1 MKRNVLQLL
10 TVLAVM
16 IILAGCADSYYK
28 SGNKYY
34 SDLAYAKA
42 AEQYE
47 KALKKKNIPD
57 ARFKLADCYRKMNNS
72 VKAEEQYAIAV
83 TLPEAQAIHKFYYA
97 QQLMKNGKCEE
108 AKKWLSE
115 NQSENIFSQ
124 VAKNM
129 IASCDEQ
136 AKMMRDSAR
145 YVVERLNLS
154 TPGSE
159 FSPVKY
165 KDGIV
170 FTGEQSG
177 VSKSKFSPYTGR
189 PYYSLYYAKKENSK
203 WAKAEPL
210 SRAEIQKFHNTSA
223 TFSPDGNTMFYT
235 ASNMV
240 GKKVMNS
247 SDGIVNFSVRKA
259 TLQNDKWHNDEML
272 LPFTSKDYSTGHPS
286 MSADGTTMYFASDMP
301 GGMGGSDIYMVKY
314 ENGTWGTPVNLGPTI
329 NTAGNEMFPVISG
342 STLYYSSD
350 GIVGLG
356 GLDIYR
362 TENTNGTWSPP
373 ENMDYPINSVR
384 DDFGFMP
391 DSVSGVT
398 GYFSSNRESDDG
410 SDHIY
415 SFVKKDY
422 VFTVDGLV
430 VEKDS
435 DKPVGGVKVELT
447 NKLTGN
453 KETVTTGDDGT
464 FTFKLTPETNFS
476 MVGTKDKFF
485 TETVDVSTVDKHAS
499 ENMNVHLRMEVE
511 PVVVEKVYTV
521 PNIYYDYDKADIR
534 ADAAVQLD
542 SVAQVLKMNPNI
554 KIELMSHTDSRGTA
568 EYNQKLSQRRA
579 ESAVKYLT
587 KKGIDKSRMT
597 AKGYGETMLTNQCT
611 DGAAC
616 SEAEHQANRRTEF
629 KVTGFVN
636 DKM

>member
-34 SDLAYAKA
+34 NDLAYAKA

-115 NQSENIFSQ
+115 NQSENIFTQ

-136 AKMMRDSAR
+136 AKMMRDSSR

-170 FTGEQSG
+170 FTGEKSG
-177 VSKSKFSPYTGR
+177 VSKSKFSPYTGKA
-189 PYYSLYYAKKENSK
+189 YYSLYYAKKENNK
-203 WAKAEPL
+203 WGKAEPL
-210 SRAEIQKFHNTSA
+210 NDNVNTKFHNTSA
-223 TFSPDGNTMFYT
+223 TFSADGNTMFYT
-235 ASNMV
+235 ASNTM
-240 GKKVMNS
+240 GKKIANS
-247 SDGIVNFSVRKA
+247 SAGIVNFSVKKA
-259 TLQNDKWHNDEML
+259 TLQNDKWQDVEM
-272 LPFTSKDYSTGHPS
+272 LPFTSKEYSTGHPTL
-286 MSADGTTMYFASDMP
+286 SADGTTMYFASDMP
-301 GGMGGSDIYMVKY
+301 GGMGGSDIYMVRY

-329 NTAGNEMFPVISG
+329 NTAGNEVFPVISNN
-342 STLYYSSD
+342 TLYYSSD
-350 GIVGLG
+350 GIVGMG
-356 GLDIYR
+356 GLDIYK
-362 TENTNGTWSPP
+362 TENQNGTWSPP

-391 DSVSGVT
+391 DSASGVT

-453 KETVTTGDDGT
+453 KETATTGDDGT

>member
-1 MKRNVLQLL
+1 
-10 TVLAVM
+10 M

-34 SDLAYAKA
+34 NDLAYAKA

-115 NQSENIFSQ
+115 NQSENIFTQ

-136 AKMMRDSAR
+136 AKMMRDSSR

-170 FTGEQSG
+170 FTGEKSG
-177 VSKSKFSPYTGR
+177 VSKSKFSPYTGKA
-189 PYYSLYYAKKENSK
+189 YYSLYYAKKENNK
-203 WAKAEPL
+203 WGKAEPL
-210 SRAEIQKFHNTSA
+210 NDNVNTKFHNTSA
-223 TFSPDGNTMFYT
+223 TFSADGNTMFYT
-235 ASNMV
+235 ASNTM
-240 GKKVMNS
+240 GKKIANS
-247 SDGIVNFSVRKA
+247 SAGIVNFSVKKA
-259 TLQNDKWHNDEML
+259 TLQNDKWQDVEM
-272 LPFTSKDYSTGHPS
+272 LPFTSKEYSTGHPTL
-286 MSADGTTMYFASDMP
+286 SADGTTMYFASDMP
-301 GGMGGSDIYMVKY
+301 GGMGGSDIYMVRY

-329 NTAGNEMFPVISG
+329 NTAGNEVFPVISNN
-342 STLYYSSD
+342 TLYYSSD
-350 GIVGLG
+350 GIVGMG
-356 GLDIYR
+356 GLDIYK
-362 TENTNGTWSPP
+362 TENQNGTWSPP

-391 DSVSGVT
+391 DSASGVT

-453 KETVTTGDDGT
+453 KETATTGDDGT

>member
-1 MKRNVLQLL
+1 MKRNVLKFL
-10 TVLAVM
+10 TVLVAT

-34 SDLAYAKA
+34 NDLAYAKA

-57 ARFKLADCYRKMNNS
+57 ARFKLADSYRKMNNS
-72 VKAEEQYAIAV
+72 VKAEENYAIAV

-115 NQSENIFSQ
+115 NQTENVFTQ

-129 IASCDEQ
+129 IASCDEH
-136 AKMMRDSAR
+136 AKLMRDSAR
-145 YVVERLNLS
+145 YVVERLSLS

-177 VSKSKFSPYTGR
+177 VSKGKFSPYTGR

-210 SRAEIQKFHNTSA
+210 SRAETQKFHNTSA

-235 ASNMV
+235 ASNTA
-240 GKKVMNS
+240 GKKMMNS

-259 TLQNDKWHNDEML
+259 TLQNDKWHTDEML
-272 LPFTSKDYSTGHPS
+272 LPFTSKDYSTGQPT

-314 ENGTWGTPVNLGPTI
+314 ENGTWGTPVNLGGTI

-342 STLYYSSD
+342 NTLYYSSD

-356 GLDIYR
+356 GLDIYK
-362 TENTNGTWSPP
+362 TENTNGSWSPP
-373 ENMDYPINSVR
+373 ENMEYPVNSVR

-391 DSVSGVT
+391 DSMSAVT

-415 SFVKKDY
+415 TFVKKELIF
-422 VFTVDGLV
+422 VVDGMA

-435 DKPVGGVKVELT
+435 DKPLAGVTVTLT

-453 KETVTTGDDGT
+453 KENVTTGDDGT
-464 FTFKLTPETNFS
+464 FSFKLTPETEFNIA
-476 MVGTKDKFF
+476 GTKDHFF
-485 TETVDVSTVDKHAS
+485 TQSADVSTVDKHAS
-499 ENMNVHLRMEVE
+499 ENMVVHLRMEVE
-511 PVVVEKVYTV
+511 PVVVEKIYTV

-534 ADAAVQLD
+534 PDAAVQLD
-542 SVAQVLKMNPNI
+542 SVAGVLKMNPTI
-554 KIELMSHTDSRGTA
+554 KIELMSHTDARGTA
-568 EYNQKLSQRRA
+568 EYNEKLSQRRA
-579 ESAVKYLT
+579 EAAVKYLT
-587 KKGIDKSRMT
+587 RKGIDKTRMT
-597 AKGYGETMLTNQCT
+597 AKGYGETMLTNHCKDDT
-611 DGAAC
+611 PC

-629 KVTGFVN
+629 KVTGFTN

>member
-1 MKRNVLQLL
+1 
-10 TVLAVM
+10 
-16 IILAGCADSYYK
+16 
-28 SGNKYY
+28 
-34 SDLAYAKA
+34 
-42 AEQYE
+42 
-47 KALKKKNIPD
+47 
-57 ARFKLADCYRKMNNS
+57 
-72 VKAEEQYAIAV
+72 
-83 TLPEAQAIHKFYYA
+83 
-97 QQLMKNGKCEE
+97 
-108 AKKWLSE
+108 
-115 NQSENIFSQ
+115 
-124 VAKNM
+124 M

-136 AKMMRDSAR
+136 AKMMRDSSR

-170 FTGEQSG
+170 FTGEKSG
-177 VSKSKFSPYTGR
+177 VSKSKFSPYTGKA
-189 PYYSLYYAKKENSK
+189 YYSLYYAKKENNK
-203 WAKAEPL
+203 WGKAEPL
-210 SRAEIQKFHNTSA
+210 NDNVNTKFHNTSA
-223 TFSPDGNTMFYT
+223 TFSADGNTMFYT
-235 ASNMV
+235 ASNTM
-240 GKKVMNS
+240 GKKIANS
-247 SDGIVNFSVRKA
+247 SAGIVNFSVKKA
-259 TLQNDKWHNDEML
+259 TLQNDKWQDVEM
-272 LPFTSKDYSTGHPS
+272 LPFTSKEYSTGHPTL
-286 MSADGTTMYFASDMP
+286 SADGTTMYFASDMP
-301 GGMGGSDIYMVKY
+301 GGMGGSDIYMVRY

-329 NTAGNEMFPVISG
+329 NTAGNEVFPVISNN
-342 STLYYSSD
+342 TLYYSSD
-350 GIVGLG
+350 GIVGMG
-356 GLDIYR
+356 GLDIYK
-362 TENTNGTWSPP
+362 TENQNGTWSPP

-391 DSVSGVT
+391 DSASGVT

-453 KETVTTGDDGT
+453 KETATTGDDGT